1 MRIRTF
7 FVEVI
12 SDIAIE
18 VGADL
23 VARFF
28 GVAESKV
35 TAWMKGKDLPDKI
48 SLRSKAYSLIAAY
61 CDGRLMA

>member
-1 MRIRTF
+1 MRIQTF
-7 FVEVI
+7 FVEVVR
-12 SDIAIE
+12 DIAIE

-23 VARFF
+23 VGRFF
-28 GVAESKV
+28 GVPYTKV
-35 TAWMKGKDLPDKI
+35 MSWMKGEDLPDKI